1 MFLVRY
7 LVTSTRKIAKMMH
20 VSPINYVCLSKKK
33 KNNKPQIR
41 KIEGCDSSMDYLP
54 VRRQNGKLSSKC
66 QRNLVL
72 TLIGERETVGAFG
85 GVVLRLF

>member
-1 MFLVRY
+1 MCLLLIMF
-7 LVTSTRKIAKMMH
+7 AFQ
-20 VSPINYVCLSKKK
+20 KKK
-33 KNNKPQIR
+33 KPQIR
-41 KIEGCDSSMDYLP
+41 KIEGCNSSMDYLP

-85 GVVLRLF
+85 GVVRRLF